1 MQMPSLNETLKET
14 PDLPETESLIRF
26 DRFGNPEMDVNLSCP
41 TIRDV
46 LSEALTRAQLIGR
59 SSGPWYLGRPWSL
72 RMTRGPIS
80 FFLVKSGQCNIYIAE
95 KKQQLQLKRGDLFV
109 LTQPSEL
116 VLSDGEVDITQ
127 AKPILEH
134 VTMEELESGRAVHF
148 GQREG
153 VTTNLLTG
161 ILICHYRDQ
170 VSLLPALPDY
180 IHLSSEVIEQSHT
193 LKHVF
198 SLLEYE
204 STLVEPGHVTLK
216 ASLLQMVLILAYRAF
231 LQTVGIDAIEQLS
244 SLADPEIGPL
254 ITLVHVHPGLPWSV
268 ENMAERVGMSRSAF
282 AARFVDLV
290 GETPMSYVTQCRM
303 RRAAMLMTNPHT
315 NLKSL
320 ARQLGYSS
328 EAAFSVA
335 FKRWSGVSPG
345 RYRTQRIKASH

>member
-1 MQMPSLNETLKET
+1 MPSVNETIDEH
-14 PDLPETESLIRF
+14 PGLPVVDSLISF
-26 DRFGNPEMDVNLSCP
+26 DRFGNPDMDTNISCP
-41 TIRDV
+41 SIRDV
-46 LSEALTRAQLIGR
+46 LSEALIRAQLIGR
-59 SSGPWYLGRPWSL
+59 SSGPWYLGRPWSVRL
-72 RMTRGPIS
+72 VRGPIS
-80 FFLVKSGQCNIYIAE
+80 FFLVKSGQCNIYVAE
-95 KKQQLQLKRGDLFV
+95 KKQTVELKRGDLFV

-116 VLSDGEVDITQ
+116 VLSDGDVDITQ
-127 AKPILEH
+127 AKSVIEQ
-134 VTMEELESGRAVHF
+134 VSVEELESGRAVHF
-148 GQREG
+148 GDAQG
-153 VTTNLLTG
+153 VTTHLLTG

-170 VSLLPALPDY
+170 VSLMPALPDY
-180 IHLSSEVIEQSHT
+180 IHLSADVIEQSYT
-193 LKHVF
+193 LKQIF
-198 SLLEYE
+198 DLLEFE
-204 STLVEPGHVTLK
+204 STQVEPGHVSLK

-231 LQTVGIDAIEQLS
+231 LQTVGIDAVEQLS

-303 RRAAMLMTNPHT
+303 RRAAILMTNPHT

-335 FKRWSGVSPG
+335 FKRWSGMSPG
-345 RYRTQRIKASH
+345 RYRTQRIKAGR

>member
-1 MQMPSLNETLKET
+1 MPPENETIEER
-14 PDLPETESLIRF
+14 PDLPALDTLISF
-26 DRFGNPEMDVNLSCP
+26 DRFGNLDMDANITCP
-41 TIRDV
+41 SIRDV
-46 LSEALTRAQLIGR
+46 LSEALIRAQLIGR
-59 SSGPWYLGRPWSL
+59 SSGPWYLGRPWSVRL
-72 RMTRGPIS
+72 TRGPIS
-80 FFLVKSGQCNIYIAE
+80 FFLVKSGQCNIYVAE
-95 KKQQLQLKRGDLFV
+95 KKQHLELKRGDLFV

-116 VLSDGEVDITQ
+116 VLSDGNVDITQ
-127 AKPILEH
+127 ARSVMEQ
-134 VTMEELESGRAVHF
+134 VTVDELESGRAVHF
-148 GQREG
+148 GDPKG

-170 VSLLPALPDY
+170 VSLMPALPDY
-180 IHLSSEVIEQSHT
+180 IHLSADVIEQSHT
-193 LKHVF
+193 LKQIF
-198 SLLEYE
+198 ELLEFE
-204 STLVEPGHVTLK
+204 STQVEPGHVSLK

-231 LQTVGIDAIEQLS
+231 LQTVGIDAVEQLS

-303 RRAAMLMTNPHT
+303 RRAAILMTNPHT

-335 FKRWSGVSPG
+335 FKRWSGMSPG
-345 RYRTQRIKASH
+345 RYRTQRIKAGR